1 MINIVLAG
9 MATSVVVVIVLN
21 VVVVCIVMKM
31 KSPTTSF
38 TADADIN
45 GITVNAE
52 RPQIGS
58 ELSHVTKQQWLLQLL
73 GVVAHFR
80 VLESIS
86 IDDFWLLHYV
96 GKQAWPDG
104 PQAPRQS
111 SARLRLKMSTRHWG
125 MERLHRLAVTV
136 QRLLNA
142 EKRVAG
148 PPGLRL
154 EDTGEGT

>member
-21 VVVVCIVMKM
+21 VVVVCIVI
-31 KSPTTSF
+31 
-38 TADADIN
+38 ADADIN

-104 PQAPRQS
+104 PQTPRQS

>member
-21 VVVVCIVMKM
+21 VVVVCIVI
-31 KSPTTSF
+31 
-38 TADADIN
+38 ADADIN